1 MKYFTLLLALGLGI
15 YMGHAQQTVKI
26 KPELKVGTVIEYE
39 VDAQGQTLP
48 LLLKIAS
55 IGEDGLVYDYDIQ
68 NGMVGKFINSKINLE
83 KGNSLNW
90 DQPVPGEERRL
101 ADNQTIAMLSRTFL
115 KDLKQNKKGSYD
127 GMDLV
132 LKDVPKGSEILS
144 GGKEVDA
151 LYAESADGGTGYWI
165 LNNDAYPLLLKLS
178 GNPGGINLLC
188 KDIKNQ

>member
-26 KPELKVGTVIEYE
+26 KPELKVGTIIEYE

-68 NGMVGKFINSKINLE
+68 NGMVGKFINSKLNLE

-101 ADNQTIAMLSRTFL
+101 ADNQTIAMLSRTFM
-115 KDLKQNKKGSYD
+115 KDLKQNKKASYD
-127 GMDLV
+127 GMDLI

-144 GGKEVDA
+144 GGKEIDA
-151 LYAESADGGTGYWI
+151 VYAESADGGTGYWI
-165 LNNDAYPLLLKLS
+165 LNNDAFPLLLKLS

>member
-115 KDLKQNKKGSYD
+115 KDLKQNKKASYD

-188 KDIKNQ
+188 KDIKNL